1 MSLAGIADTDGKL
14 VGLAIA
20 ATDMDTAMV
29 YANHVDAKF
38 IMVSAGR
45 GIVVDT
51 DTAMNT
57 AMNTAM
63 VTAMAMDMDTN
74 LQQI

>member
-57 AMNTAM
+57 AM
-63 VTAMAMDMDTN
+63 VMDMDMDTDTN